1 MNPKVLAPTSSLG
14 PIQLF
19 LRHAVLSVCLVPIYL
34 LLYRPDVIFLT
45 RLGFGAWYS
54 ATGLVLA
61 LMLGIS
67 PWYVF
72 LVCVSDS
79 LAGTLF

>member
-1 MNPKVLAPTSSLG
+1 
-14 PIQLF
+14 
-19 LRHAVLSVCLVPIYL
+19 VCLVPIYL